1 MEPGNSHSRLRAK
14 ETVEI
19 RRALTK
25 ANADVHLPNL
35 ASAIHTLSLDP
46 GEMGRREMGL
56 AAVRE
61 AVSHYR
67 VLANANPH
75 LFGPALQQSLD
86 VTAWLEGLEP

>member
-1 MEPGNSHSRLRAK
+1 MGRREEGLTAVQ
-14 ETVEI
+14 EAVEI

-25 ANADVHLPNL
+25 ANPDAHLPNL
-35 ASAIHTLSLDP
+35 ASALHNLSIDL
-46 GEMGRREMGL
+46 GEMGRHEEGL
-56 AAVRE
+56 TAVRE

-75 LFGPALQQSLD
+75 LFGPVLQRSLD

>member
-1 MEPGNSHSRLRAK
+1 MAAVQEA
-14 ETVEI
+14 VEI

-25 ANADVHLPNL
+25 TNPDAHLPNL
-35 ASAIHTLSLDP
+35 ASALHNLSIDL
-46 GEMGRREMGL
+46 GEMGRREEGL
-56 AAVRE
+56 TAVRE

-75 LFGPALQQSLD
+75 LFGPALQRSLD